1 MRHVP
6 EADLHVD
13 STLSPKRIQTLGAAL
28 ALLLAAG
35 CGGHGLLA
43 PRFVAV
49 HNAMAAMGMAQ
60 TGSISEGSLEHG
72 ANVRFDVPLEAGHCY
87 TFVALG
93 SSGVRDIDL
102 RILDGD
108 DGVLGEDT
116 THDSQAAAQAC
127 PRSSGNYHIELT
139 MSGGQGG
146 YAVSSW
152 EGAAG
157 RAHSGGGSSG
167 GSAVAGGD
175 GEGTCQSPL
184 PLALGAPAHGD
195 TTGGAHAL
203 VPSCIEGGTAPE
215 RVYEITLTERS
226 QLVADLS
233 SSYDGALFLRAQC
246 GAGEDLACN
255 DDAGGSTA
263 RSHVDATL
271 DPGTYYLVVDGY
283 GDAAGAYDL
292 VVQAS
297 PLQALAAVCGA
308 ADALPLGQPVSGT
321 TEGSQ
326 DYFQATCAGGARAPD
341 HVYRLDVTQRSRL
354 RVRQESNHDGALYLR
369 RSCEEPTSE
378 FACNDDMGDTRHS
391 EIRTVVDP
399 GTYFVYSDG
408 YSGGEAP
415 AAGSYTIRADTAP
428 LAGGNA
434 AGDSC
439 QAALPLLAG
448 TAAEADTFE
457 ASDDYS
463 GSCGGQGS
471 PDVVYAFDLTGRS
484 RVAVSVANAAFSG
497 ALYVQRTCGDTST
510 EATCAAFAPG
520 ARAADAPAQLD
531 TILPRGHY
539 VLVVDG
545 ASAEEFGTAQLT
557 MTISD
562 VAALERACRAAPLLH
577 PGHTENGTTAG
588 GQDRFH
594 ASCAEGTASNDV
606 MYRLRLRRR
615 STVRISMS
623 SDYDGAL
630 YLRRDCTDAATEVV
644 CNDDTGDN
652 RHSQIDTTLDA
663 GTYFV
668 FVDGFR
674 GGNEG
679 TYSLDVQVSRP

>member
-1 MRHVP
+1 
-6 EADLHVD
+6 LHDTRTPHSRTHLNPRESV
-13 STLSPKRIQTLGAAL
+13 LLVAL
-28 ALLLAAG
+28 VVLLVAG
-35 CGGHGLLA
+35 CGGGNSLLS

-60 TGSISEGSLEHG
+60 TGSISEGSLVHG
-72 ANVRFDVPLEAGHCY
+72 ANVRFDVSLEAGHCY

-93 SSGVRDIDL
+93 SSGVSDLDL
-102 RILDGD
+102 RIFGEGD
-108 DGVLGEDT
+108 EVLGRDD
-116 THDSQAAAQAC
+116 THDSQAAAQVC
-127 PRSSGNYHIELT
+127 PRVAGTYHVELR
-139 MSGGQGG
+139 MAGGRGG

-157 RAHSGGGSSG
+157 RGRGGSSSG
-167 GSAVAGGD
+167 LAATQGD
-175 GEGTCQSPL
+175 GEGSCQNPT
-184 PLALGAPAHGD
+184 PLAFGAPAHGD
-195 TTGGAHAL
+195 TTGGARVL
-203 VPSCIEGGTAPE
+203 SPSCIENGTAPE
-215 RVYEITLTERS
+215 RIYEITIEQRS

-233 SSYDGALFLRAQC
+233 SSYDGALYLRAQC
-246 GAGEDLACN
+246 GAGQDLACN

-283 GDAAGAYDL
+283 GDAAGSYDL
-292 VVQAS
+292 VVQAT
-297 PLQALAAVCGA
+297 PLRALSAVCGA
-308 ADALPLGQPVSGT
+308 AEALPLGQPVSGT

-341 HVYRLDVTQRSRL
+341 HVYRLDIAQRSRL
-354 RVRQESNHDGALYLR
+354 RVRQESNHDGVLYMR
-369 RSCEEPTSE
+369 RTCEEPTSE

-408 YSGGEAP
+408 YSGGEQP
-415 AAGSYTIRADTAP
+415 AVGSYTIRADTAP
-428 LAGGNA
+428 VAGGSA
-434 AGDSC
+434 AGENC
-439 QAALPLLAG
+439 QSPLALRAG
-448 TAAEADTFE
+448 TMAQADTFE
-457 ASDDYS
+457 AADDYS
-463 GSCGGQGS
+463 GSCGGQGA
-471 PDVVYAFDLTGRS
+471 PDVVYAFDLTARS
-484 RVAVSVANAAFSG
+484 RVQVSVANAAFTG
-497 ALYVQRTCGDTST
+497 ALYVERSCGDTST
-510 EATCAAFAPG
+510 EASCASFAPG
-520 ARAADAPAQLD
+520 SRDPSAAAQLD

-539 VLVVDG
+539 FLVVDG
-545 ASAEEFGTAQLT
+545 ANAEEFGSAELT
-557 MTISD
+557 MQISD

-594 ASCAEGTASNDV
+594 ASCAEGTSSNDV

-615 STVRISMS
+615 STVRVSMS

-630 YLRRDCTDAATEVV
+630 YMRRDCTDPATELV
-644 CNDDTGDN
+644 CNDDQGDN

-674 GGNEG
+674 GGNQG
-679 TYSLDVQVSRP
+679 SFSLDVQVSRP

>member
-1 MRHVP
+1 LFDVRTRSLLRNR
-6 EADLHVD
+6 AL
-13 STLSPKRIQTLGAAL
+13 TGALLAL
-28 ALLLAAG
+28 ALAG
-35 CGGHGLLA
+35 CGGHGLLS

-72 ANVRFDVPLEAGHCY
+72 AKVRFDVPLEAGHCY

-93 SSGVRDIDL
+93 SSGVRDLDL
-102 RILDGD
+102 RIL
-108 DGVLGEDT
+108 GEDDT
-116 THDSQAAAQAC
+116 ELGRDVTHDPQAAAQAC
-127 PRSSGNYHIELT
+127 PRAAGSYQVELT

-157 RAHSGGGSSG
+157 RSSG
-167 GSAVAGGD
+167 GSVSAGVASSAGD

-195 TTGGAHAL
+195 TTGGANAL
-203 VPSCIEGGTAPE
+203 SPSCIQGGTAPE
-215 RVYEITLTERS
+215 RVYEIQIEQRA

-233 SSYDGALFLRAQC
+233 TGYDGALYLRAQC
-246 GAGEDLACN
+246 GAGEDIACN
-255 DDAGGSTA
+255 DDAGGSTT

-283 GDAAGAYDL
+283 GDAAGTYDL
-292 VVQAS
+292 VVQAT
-297 PLQALAAVCGA
+297 PLRALSAVCGA

-326 DYFQATCAGGARAPD
+326 DYFQATCGGGARAPD
-341 HVYRLDVTQRSRL
+341 HVYRLDITQRSRL
-354 RVRQESNHDGALYLR
+354 RVRQESNHDGVLYMR
-369 RSCEEPTSE
+369 RSCAEPTSE
-378 FACNDDMGDTRHS
+378 FACNDDLGDTRHS

-408 YSGGEAP
+408 YSGGDQP
-415 AAGSYTIRADTAP
+415 ASGSYTIRADTAP
-428 LAGGNA
+428 EAGGSA
-434 AGDSC
+434 AGETC
-439 QAALPLLAG
+439 QAPLALRSG
-448 TAAEADTFE
+448 TAAQIDTFE
-457 ASDDYS
+457 AGDDYS
-463 GSCGGQGS
+463 GSCGGQGA
-471 PDVVYAFDLTGRS
+471 PDVVYGFDLTARS
-484 RVAVSVANAAFSG
+484 RVEVRVANPAFTG
-497 ALYVQRTCGDTST
+497 AMYVQRTCGDTST
-510 EATCAAFAPG
+510 EVACGAFTPG
-520 ARAADAPAQLD
+520 ARAADAPPQLD

-539 VLVVDG
+539 VLVIDG
-545 ASAEEFGTAQLT
+545 ANAEEFGSAEITLQV
-557 MTISD
+557 SD
-562 VAALERACRAAPLLH
+562 VAALERACAAAPLLH
-577 PGHTENGTTAG
+577 PGHTENGTTVG

-606 MYRLRLRRR
+606 MYRLRLTRR

-623 SDYDGAL
+623 SDFDGAL
-630 YLRRDCTDAATEVV
+630 YLRRDCTDGATEVV

-652 RHSQIDTTLDA
+652 RHSQLDTTLDA

-674 GGNEG
+674 SGNQG
-679 TYSLDVQVSRP
+679 SYSLDVQVTRP